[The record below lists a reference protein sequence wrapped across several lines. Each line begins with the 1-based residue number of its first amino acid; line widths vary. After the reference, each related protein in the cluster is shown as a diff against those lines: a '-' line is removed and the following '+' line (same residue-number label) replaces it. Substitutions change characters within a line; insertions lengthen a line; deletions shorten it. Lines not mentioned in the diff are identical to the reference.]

1 MKPIILKRHL
11 ADSSTRDL
19 KHSLTGKLVRVINGK
34 SPMERYFGIS
44 GGGRRMRGNNS
55 ETGID
60 FNLTP
65 VQEMVRATAAEFTDR
80 EILPNITRLDREHLL
95 SMDIVRGMAEL
106 GMLGAPIPEEYGGQ
120 GLDFIATAL
129 ICEEIERGDGGFRTL
144 LSVHLG
150 LNSLTLLKFAN
161 EEQKREYLVPQA
173 RGEKIACFG
182 LTEPA
187 AGSDVAALESS
198 ARREGDHYLLNGQ
211 KTWISYANVA
221 DHFLVFAKTDREAGH
236 RGITAFLLDRS
247 MKGIE
252 TRDIEHKMGV
262 WAGSTGEI
270 FMSDVEVPVENRVGE
285 EGEGF
290 KIAMYALDMGRFTVA
305 AGALGTIRAA
315 LDASVR
321 YANQREAFGKPIGRY
336 QFVQE
341 KIAEMVRGLETSR
354 LLVYKAAW
362 CKNLGVRNT
371 LETSLAKW
379 HATESAFYAANAAVQ
394 IHGAY
399 GYSAEYPVERL
410 FRNARAPLLY
420 EGTTEIHKMIQAEH
434 ALGYRKANG

>member
-1 MKPIILKRHL
+1 MP
-11 ADSSTRDL
+11 
-19 KHSLTGKLVRVINGK
+19 
-34 SPMERYFGIS
+34 PMSDRE
-44 GGGRRMRGNNS
+44 
-55 ETGID
+55 GID
-60 FNLTP
+60 FELTSEQKM
-65 VQEMVRATAAEFTDR
+65 VQAAAAEFVDK
-80 EILPNITRLDREHLL
+80 EILPDIARLDREHLL
-95 SMDIVRGMAEL
+95 SLDIISGMAGL
-106 GMLGAPIPEEYGGQ
+106 GMLGAPIPEEYGGG

-129 ICEEIERGDGGFRTL
+129 ICEEIERGDGAFRTL

-150 LNSLTLLKFAN
+150 LNSLTLLEFAD
-161 EEQKREYLVPQA
+161 EEQKQTYLVPQA

-187 AGSDVAALESS
+187 AGSDVAAMETT
-198 ARREGDHYLLNGQ
+198 ARPDGDRYVLNGQ
-211 KTWISYANVA
+211 KTWISYAGLAEN
-221 DHFLVFAKTDREAGH
+221 FLVFAKTDREAGH
-236 RGITAFLLDRS
+236 RGISAFLLDRS
-247 MKGIE
+247 MPGIE
-252 TRDIEHKMGV
+252 TRDIEHKLGV

-270 FMSDVEVPVENRVGE
+270 FMSDVEVPAANRLGR
-285 EGEGF
+285 EGDGF

-305 AGALGTIRAA
+305 AGAVGTIRAA
-315 LDASVR
+315 LDASLR
-321 YANQREAFGKPIGRY
+321 YANQRQTFGKPIGRY

-362 CKNLGVRNT
+362 LKNRGARNT

-379 HATESAFYAANAAVQ
+379 HATECAFEAANAAVQ

-410 FRNARAPLLY
+410 FRNSRAPLLY

>member
-1 MKPIILKRHL
+1 MPGMSDR
-11 ADSSTRDL
+11 
-19 KHSLTGKLVRVINGK
+19 
-34 SPMERYFGIS
+34 E
-44 GGGRRMRGNNS
+44 
-55 ETGID
+55 GID
-60 FNLTP
+60 FELTSEQKM
-65 VQEMVRATAAEFTDR
+65 VQAAAAEFVEK
-80 EILPNITRLDREHLL
+80 EILPNIARLDREHTL
-95 SMDIVRGMAEL
+95 SREIMDGMAEL
-106 GMLGAPIPEEYGGQ
+106 GMLGAPITEEYGGG

-129 ICEEIERGDGGFRTL
+129 ICEEIERGDGAFRTL
-144 LSVHLG
+144 LSVHVG
-150 LNSLTLLKFAN
+150 LNSLTLLEFGD
-161 EEQKREYLVPQA
+161 EEQKQRCLVPQA
-173 RGEKIACFG
+173 SGEKIACFG
-182 LTEPA
+182 LTEPG
-187 AGSDVAALESS
+187 AGSDVAAMETT
-198 ARREGDHYLLNGQ
+198 ARLAGDRYILNGQ

-221 DHFLVFAKTDREAGH
+221 DNFLVFAKNDREAGH
-236 RGITAFLLDRS
+236 RGISAFLLDRS
-247 MKGIE
+247 MQGVE
-252 TRDIEHKMGV
+252 TRDIEHKLGV

-270 FMSDVEVPVENRVGE
+270 FMTDVEVPVANRLGA

-315 LDASVR
+315 LEASVS
-321 YANQREAFGKPIGRY
+321 YANQRVTFGQQIGRY

-362 CKNLGVRNT
+362 LKNRGARNT

-379 HATESAFYAANAAVQ
+379 HATECAFEAANAAVQ

-399 GYSAEYPVERL
+399 GYSAEYPVERI
-410 FRNARAPLLY
+410 FRNSRAPLLY

>member
-1 MKPIILKRHL
+1 MSGQDFKEGINFE
-11 ADSSTRDL
+11 
-19 KHSLTGKLVRVINGK
+19 LTPEQELVR
-34 SPMERYFGIS
+34 
-44 GGGRRMRGNNS
+44 
-55 ETGID
+55 T
-60 FNLTP
+60 
-65 VQEMVRATAAEFTDR
+65 TAREFVEK
-80 EILPNITRLDREHLL
+80 EILPNIAELDREHVL
-95 SMDIVRGMAEL
+95 SFDIIHGMADL

-120 GLDFIATAL
+120 GLDFVATAL
-129 ICEEIERGDGGFRTL
+129 LCEEIERGDGGFRTL
-144 LSVHLG
+144 LSVHMG
-150 LNSLTLLKFAN
+150 LNSLTLLEFGT
-161 EEQKREYLVPQA
+161 EEQKQKYLVPQA

-182 LTEPA
+182 LTEPG
-187 AGSDVAALESS
+187 AGSDVASIEST
-198 ARREGDHYLLNGQ
+198 ARLEGDRYILNGQ

-221 DHFLVFAKTDREAGH
+221 DNFLVFAKTDREAGH
-236 RGITAFLLDRS
+236 RGISAFLLDRS
-247 MKGIE
+247 MQGIE
-252 TRDIEHKMGV
+252 TRDLEHKLGV
-262 WAGSTGEI
+262 WAGSTGEV
-270 FMSDVEVPVENRVGE
+270 FMTDVEVPEANRLGTD
-285 EGEGF
+285 GEGF

-315 LDASVR
+315 LEASVK
-321 YANQREAFGKPIGRY
+321 YANQRVAFGQPIGRY

-362 CKNLGVRNT
+362 LKNKGERNT

-379 HATESAFYAANAAVQ
+379 HATECAFDAANAAVQ

-420 EGTTEIHKMIQAEH
+420 EGTTEIHKMIQAEN

>member
-1 MKPIILKRHL
+1 MP
-11 ADSSTRDL
+11 
-19 KHSLTGKLVRVINGK
+19 
-34 SPMERYFGIS
+34 PMSDRE
-44 GGGRRMRGNNS
+44 
-55 ETGID
+55 GID
-60 FNLTP
+60 FELTSE
-65 VQEMVRATAAEFTDR
+65 QKMAQAAAAEFVDK
-80 EILPNITRLDREHLL
+80 EILPDIARLDREHLL
-95 SMDIVRGMAEL
+95 SLDIISGMAGL
-106 GMLGAPIPEEYGGQ
+106 GMLGAPIPEEYGGG

-129 ICEEIERGDGGFRTL
+129 ICEEIERGDGAFRTL

-150 LNSLTLLKFAN
+150 LNSLTLLEFAD
-161 EEQKREYLVPQA
+161 EEQKQKYLVPQA

-187 AGSDVAALESS
+187 AGSDVVAMETTAGPD
-198 ARREGDHYLLNGQ
+198 GDRYFLNGQ
-211 KTWISYANVA
+211 KTWISYASLAEN
-221 DHFLVFAKTDREAGH
+221 FLVFAKTDREAGH
-236 RGITAFLLDRS
+236 RGISAFLLDRS
-247 MKGIE
+247 MPGIE
-252 TRDIEHKMGV
+252 TRDIEHKLGV

-270 FMSDVEVPVENRVGE
+270 FMSDVEVPAANRLGR
-285 EGEGF
+285 EGDGF

-305 AGALGTIRAA
+305 AGAVGTIRAA
-315 LDASVR
+315 LDASLR
-321 YANQREAFGKPIGRY
+321 YANQRQTFGKPIGRY

-362 CKNLGVRNT
+362 LKNRGARNT

-379 HATESAFYAANAAVQ
+379 HATECAFEAANAAVQ

-410 FRNARAPLLY
+410 FRNSRAPLLY

>member
-1 MKPIILKRHL
+1 M
-11 ADSSTRDL
+11 
-19 KHSLTGKLVRVINGK
+19 
-34 SPMERYFGIS
+34 
-44 GGGRRMRGNNS
+44 
-55 ETGID
+55 
-60 FNLTP
+60 
-65 VQEMVRATAAEFTDR
+65 VQKTAADFVDR
-80 EILPNITRLDREHLL
+80 EILPKITELDRKHIL
-95 SMDIVRGMAEL
+95 SFDIIRGMAKL
-106 GMLGAPIPEEYGGQ
+106 GMLGAPIPEEYGGS

-150 LNSLTLLKFAN
+150 LNSLTLLKFGT
-161 EEQKREYLVPQA
+161 EDQKRRYLIDQA
-173 RGEKIACFG
+173 RGDKIACFG
-182 LTEPA
+182 LTEPG
-187 AGSDVAALESS
+187 AGSDVASIEST
-198 ARREGDHYLLNGQ
+198 ARRVGDRYILNGQ

-221 DHFLVFAKTDREAGH
+221 DHFLVFAKTDKNASH
-236 RGITAFLLDRS
+236 RGISAFLLDRS
-247 MKGIE
+247 MEGIE
-252 TRDIEHKMGV
+252 TRDIEHKLGV

-270 FMSDVEVPVENRVGE
+270 FLSDVEVPVENRLGE

-315 LDASVR
+315 LDASIK
-321 YANQREAFGKPIGRY
+321 YANQRIAFGKPIGRY
-336 QFVQE
+336 QFIQE

-362 CKNLGVRNT
+362 LKNKGVKNT

-379 HATESAFYAANAAVQ
+379 HATECAFNAAHAAVQ

-399 GYSAEYPVERL
+399 GYSAEYPVERI
-410 FRNARAPLLY
+410 FRNARAPLIY

-434 ALGYRKANG
+434 ALGYRKVNG

>member
-1 MKPIILKRHL
+1 M
-11 ADSSTRDL
+11 
-19 KHSLTGKLVRVINGK
+19 
-34 SPMERYFGIS
+34 SPSQEAVGIS
-44 GGGRRMRGNNS
+44 FEFTPEQRM
-55 ETGID
+55 
-60 FNLTP
+60 
-65 VQEMVRATAAEFTDR
+65 VQAAAAEFADR
-80 EILPNITRLDREHLL
+80 EIIPSIARLDREHTLDL
-95 SMDIVRGMAEL
+95 GIIRGMAER
-106 GMLGAPIPEEYGGQ
+106 GMLGATIPEEYGGQ
-120 GLDFIATAL
+120 GLDFVATAL

-150 LNSLTLLKFAN
+150 LNSLTLLEFGS
-161 EEQKREYLVPQA
+161 EELKRRYLVPQA

-182 LTEPA
+182 LTEPG
-187 AGSDVAALESS
+187 AGSDVASMECT
-198 ARREGDHYLLNGQ
+198 ARREGSRYILNGQ
-211 KTWISYANVA
+211 KTWISYAHVA

-236 RGITAFLLDRS
+236 RGISAFLLDRS
-247 MKGIE
+247 MGGIE
-252 TRDIEHKMGV
+252 TRDIEHKLGV

-270 FMSDVEVPVENRVGE
+270 FLTDVEVPEENRMGK

-315 LDASVR
+315 LDASVK
-321 YANQREAFGKPIGRY
+321 YANERVAFGQPIGRY

-341 KIAEMVRGLETSR
+341 MIAEMVRGLETSR

-362 CKNLGVRNT
+362 LKNKGVRNT
-371 LETSLAKW
+371 RETSLAKW
-379 HATESAFYAANAAVQ
+379 HATECSFQAAHAALQ

-420 EGTTEIHKMIQAEH
+420 EGTTEIHKMLQAEH
-434 ALGYRKANG
+434 ALGYRKLNG

>member
-1 MKPIILKRHL
+1 MSGQDFKEGINFE
-11 ADSSTRDL
+11 
-19 KHSLTGKLVRVINGK
+19 LTPEQELVR
-34 SPMERYFGIS
+34 
-44 GGGRRMRGNNS
+44 
-55 ETGID
+55 T
-60 FNLTP
+60 
-65 VQEMVRATAAEFTDR
+65 TAREFVEK
-80 EILPNITRLDREHLL
+80 EILPNIAELDREHVL
-95 SMDIVRGMAEL
+95 SFDIIHGMADL

-120 GLDFIATAL
+120 GLDFVATAL
-129 ICEEIERGDGGFRTL
+129 LCEEIERGDGGFRTL
-144 LSVHLG
+144 LSVHMG
-150 LNSLTLLKFAN
+150 LNSLTLLEFGT
-161 EEQKREYLVPQA
+161 EEQKQKYLVPQA

-182 LTEPA
+182 LTEPG
-187 AGSDVAALESS
+187 AGSDVASIEST
-198 ARREGDHYLLNGQ
+198 ARLEGDRYILNGQ

-221 DHFLVFAKTDREAGH
+221 DNFLVFAKTDREAGH
-236 RGITAFLLDRS
+236 RGISAFLLDRS
-247 MKGIE
+247 MQGIE
-252 TRDIEHKMGV
+252 TRDLEHKLGV
-262 WAGSTGEI
+262 WAGSTGEV
-270 FMSDVEVPVENRVGE
+270 FMTDVEVPEANRLGTD
-285 EGEGF
+285 GEGF

-315 LDASVR
+315 LEASVK
-321 YANQREAFGKPIGRY
+321 YANQRIAFGQPIGRY

-362 CKNLGVRNT
+362 LKNKGERNT

-379 HATESAFYAANAAVQ
+379 HATECAFDAANAAVQ

-420 EGTTEIHKMIQAEH
+420 EGTTEIHKMIQAEN